1 MFVISLVAHHFQVAI
16 FQTPCKHVNM
26 YRPSTSLT
34 VSLWKIVGLQESAL
48 DLYIET
54 LQREPGPFAKDHWH
68 GCGGNG
74 TLGSGI

>member
-1 MFVISLVAHHFQVAI
+1 M
-16 FQTPCKHVNM
+16 
-26 YRPSTSLT
+26 
-34 VSLWKIVGLQESAL
+34 GLQKPAL

-74 TLGSGI
+74 ALGSGI